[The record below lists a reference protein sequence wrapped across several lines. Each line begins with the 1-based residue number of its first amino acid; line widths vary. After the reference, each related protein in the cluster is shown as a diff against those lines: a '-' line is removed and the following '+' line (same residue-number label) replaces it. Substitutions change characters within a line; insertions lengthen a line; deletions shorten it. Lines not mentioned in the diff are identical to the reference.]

1 MGQAPPQR
9 DQARTAL
16 PSGLRPLLDTLHT
29 PPAPDDGENGA
40 PPGLE
45 HLRRHLADYAPA
57 TRRAY
62 LADWTRWARW
72 CRAND
77 RTPLP
82 AAPADAALYLAQA
95 HDTHHKGRA
104 TLQRWASAIATAH
117 TANGHPDPT
126 RRPPA
131 LDLLRWLRR
140 CGPQPRRRTSRW
152 LTDTELTRVLAT
164 TRQEAWPE
172 LAINRRNRL
181 ALLLAR
187 ATGYGPEEVLALR
200 AGQLTIAEGTAV
212 LAVPGEPPRALAAP
226 LPAADW
232 ATCLPCSLVLWRQ
245 VLDPAQDGKQALHR
259 TFAGAGRTPPS
270 GHLDHTL
277 AAPADPHAWLL
288 RRVRRGGSVTE
299 ERMAAK
305 ALRDVLRAHAERAG
319 VVTTG
324 LTAFALRP
332 RP

>member
-1 MGQAPPQR
+1 MGQAPPHR

-29 PPAPDDGENGA
+29 PPADPGSDT

-62 LADWTRWARW
+62 LTDWTLWARW
-72 CRAND
+72 CRANH

-82 AAPADAALYLAQA
+82 ADPADVALYLAHA
-95 HDTHHKGRA
+95 HDTHHKGQA
-104 TLQRWASAIATAH
+104 TLQRWASALATAH

-126 RRPPA
+126 SKPA
-131 LDLLRWLRR
+131 VLDLLRWLRR
-140 CGPQPRRRTSRW
+140 SGPQPQRRTSRW

-164 TRQEAWPE
+164 TRQERWPE
-172 LAINRRNRL
+172 LVINRRNRL

-187 ATGYGPEEVLALR
+187 ATGHGPEETLALR
-200 AGQLTIAEGTAV
+200 TGQLAIAEGTAV
-212 LAVPGEPPRALAAP
+212 LAAADEPPRALAAP
-226 LPAADW
+226 LPEADW
-232 ATCLPCSLVLWRQ
+232 TTCLPCSLVLWRQ
-245 VLDPAQDGKQALHR
+245 VLDLAQDGKETLRR
-259 TFAGAGRTPPS
+259 TFTETGRTPPR
-270 GHLDHTL
+270 GHLDHAL

-288 RRVRRGGSVTE
+288 RRVRRGGSLTS
-299 ERMAAK
+299 ERMAPK
-305 ALRDVLRAHAERAG
+305 ALREVLRAHAERAG
-319 VVTTG
+319 VVTAG
-324 LTAFALRP
+324 LTAFALRS